1 MSQNKNVPD
10 MSDEVEQ
17 LTKNE
22 LREAK
27 LDDER
32 WSPASSG
39 FPEHKRQ
46 RREGVRAQSG
56 RRVFTK
62 DEKLETA

>member
-1 MSQNKNVPD
+1 MSQSQNVPD
-10 MSDEVEQ
+10 MSVEVAE

-32 WSPASSG
+32 LSPANSE
-39 FPEHKRQ
+39 FPEHRRQ

-56 RRVFTK
+56 RRIFTK
-62 DEKLETA
+62 D